1 MDHDH
6 DHDHELRQYES
17 VSALSSDTHHLG
29 KRSSGEPS
37 YHAHVTEVPS
47 PFTPTPTISS
57 FNKRARKQQRT
68 RRSAPLKFWTWE
80 IISLFLTIGLIVAI
94 VAILS
99 HFEGRP
105 LPDWPFGINLS
116 TLVALLSTILRTL
129 MLVAVA
135 EALGQLK
142 WTWFSSPSSSS
153 SSSSV
158 ATVPRPLH
166 DFHIFDRASRGILGS
181 MRLLTTVKH
190 RSLWATVGCLV
201 TILSLSIGPF
211 TQQALKNVNCQ
222 RAVAKQNSS
231 VAVAHFMG
239 IPDSFQGSFSRGPG
253 WYALPNDMKGA
264 MISGLINPT
273 GNDSSVSATCQTGN
287 CTFSAAQ
294 DDDNITYSSI
304 GMCSKCIDT
313 TSLAFA
319 NETLS
324 NQSIGW
330 QLPNGMQIELSIMA
344 PILNVTTND
353 NMSWASALFTDDYA
367 VRATQAL
374 ANVTMLSFTRAPCTT
389 TTTTTDDDD
398 GTGTVTCPH
407 NITNTFRDFAQEGA
421 WDVVATSCALYP
433 CLQNYHGDVE
443 EGVFTETVVST
454 AIASYNWPS
463 AAPAQ
468 EYFPLAWTDLPP
480 GNWTALKDP
489 CVIDGVAYPRQTNY
503 SDVPRT
509 ATRNFTLVHSSSS
522 SSSDDDDDDDDD
534 GSWGYYLAPEECV
547 YTLSA
552 QYVMGLYD
560 WMTQTLFAGT
570 CVWPDD
576 TALVGLAEPD
586 CSNQFWLSPLWNTRN
601 ASFASLATAM
611 DALAA
616 AVTNKFRTDG
626 QPNWY
631 EEEEEAGGEQ
641 HTDWALGV
649 VYETTVCVAVNW
661 EWLLMP
667 IILAALSTL
676 LLGAM
681 IVQGL
686 RNGEQQPV
694 WKSSVLPLLF
704 YGPDNDTRLAG
715 EGGAAADLGVLS
727 RESQRTA
734 MTFRNGPAGAGF
746 VEKEDP
752 RVRNAEIDSLMGVE
766 LDQR

>member
-1 MDHDH
+1 MDHNH
-6 DHDHELRQYES
+6 SHVYREHELRQYES
-17 VSALSSDTHHLG
+17 VSALSTDTDHVG
-29 KRSSGEPS
+29 KGSSGGPS
-37 YHAHVTEVPS
+37 YHAHTTEVPS
-47 PFTPTPTISS
+47 PFTPPPPISS
-57 FNKRARKQQRT
+57 FNKRRKQQRN
-68 RRSAPLKFWTWE
+68 RRSAPVKFWTWE
-80 IISLFLTIGLIVAI
+80 IISLFLAIGLIVAI

-142 WTWFSSPSSSS
+142 WTWFSHPAPL
-153 SSSSV
+153 SSSV
-158 ATVPRPLH
+158 ATPRPLH
-166 DFHIFDRASRGILGS
+166 DFHVFDRASRGILGS
-181 MRLLTTVKH
+181 MSLLKTVKH
-190 RSLWATVGCLV
+190 RNVLATVGCLV
-201 TILSLSIGPF
+201 TILSLAIGPF
-211 TQQALKNVNCQ
+211 TQQALKNVDCQ
-222 RAVAKQNSS
+222 RAVSKQNSS

-239 IPDSFQGSFSRGPG
+239 ISDSFQGSLSRGPG

-287 CTFSAAQ
+287 CTFQADGNDS
-294 DDDNITYSSI
+294 NITYSSI

-313 TSLAFA
+313 TSLVFA

-324 NQSIGW
+324 NQSIDW
-330 QLPNGMQIELSIMA
+330 QLPNDMHIELAITL

-353 NMSWASALFTDDYA
+353 NMSWASSLFTDDYT

-374 ANVTMLSFTRAPCTT
+374 ANVTVLSFTREPCNNN
-389 TTTTTDDDD
+389 
-398 GTGTVTCPH
+398 TGTVECPL
-407 NITNTFRDFAQEGA
+407 NVTNTYRDFASEGA
-421 WDVVATSCALYP
+421 WDIVGTSCALYP
-433 CLQNYHGDVE
+433 CMKNYHGDVE
-443 EGVFTETVVST
+443 EGVFVETVVST
-454 AIASYNWPS
+454 EIATYNWPGAS
-463 AAPAQ
+463 NVQ
-468 EYFPLAWTDLPP
+468 EYFPLDWTEVPL

-489 CVIDGVAYPRQTNY
+489 CVIDGVQYSSKNNF

-509 ATRNFTLVHSSSS
+509 ANRNFTNVHSN
-522 SSSDDDDDDDDD
+522 
-534 GSWGYYLAPEECV
+534 GSYYNAPEECV

-552 QYVMGLYD
+552 QYVMGMYD
-560 WMTQTLFAGT
+560 WMTQTLFSGT

-576 TALVGLAEPD
+576 TYLVSLAEPD

-601 ASFASLATAM
+601 ASFGSISDAM
-611 DALAA
+611 DEFAA

-631 EEEEEAGGEQ
+631 TAYDGTQ
-641 HTDWALGV
+641 NDLALGV

-667 IILAALSTL
+667 IILAAMSTI

-681 IVQGL
+681 IVKSV
-686 RNGEQQPV
+686 RDGEQQV

-704 YGPDNDTRLAG
+704 YGPDNRLAESSAG
-715 EGGAAADLGVLS
+715 AADLNKLS
-727 RESQRTA
+727 SESQRTT
-734 MTFRNGPAGAGF
+734 MTFRNGPGAGF

-752 RVRNAEIDSLMGVE
+752 RVRDAEVDSLMDVE
-766 LDQR
+766 LYQR